1 MEITAGTHAA
11 AHARTRGVAAPSSLD
26 LRGERDQNS
35 ASWNRVGRWLRQL
48 ASMRE
53 AA

>member
-1 MEITAGTHAA
+1 M
-11 AHARTRGVAAPSSLD
+11 V
-26 LRGERDQNS
+26 DQNI

-48 ASMRE
+48 ASMKQ